1 MTQQRQRKKE
11 IQKLA
16 ALRRAN
22 RAQNLTHSSRS
33 ILVILQQT
41 PGYRQTPSLHNL
53 IIRAQSYRAT
63 QLGGGM
69 SEKSSFFSSVN
80 DVSLL
85 TGKTT

>member
-16 ALRRAN
+16 AEKSQQ
-22 RAQNLTHSSRS
+22 AQNLTHSSRS
-33 ILVILQQT
+33 ILVILQQA

>member
-1 MTQQRQRKKE
+1 MTQQRERE
-11 IQKLA
+11 RDSWL
-16 ALRRAN
+16 LRRAN

-33 ILVILQQT
+33 ILVIQQT